1 MNYKCI
7 TNEPSGGVEGGTA
20 QDCQTRSINHRSN
33 KTVGSVLSFEGEKRL
48 QGGKFHARG
57 RVAHTITHVDIRGD
71 FRVRGCVSL
80 RVVCCAALWGYNLDM
95 NQPSVRF
102 YLSHLIFLLLFFF
115 FCLSRWMAMVVSVWW
130 TMFPRRKK
138 TLAWRLWGFLWGF
151 LWLFF
156 GVGSFVS
163 ELLQQRVHRTVLCE
177 RKADDAMSQ
186 LLAPAFKATLQSWR
200 LPSRSRKSVP
210 ERHRMFIL
218 QLFDSSLHVAHAAF

>member
-7 TNEPSGGVEGGTA
+7 TNEPSRGVEGGTA

-130 TMFPRRKK
+130 TMFPRLKKPLPEDFGDFFGDFFDYFLRRK
-138 TLAWRLWGFLWGF
+138 LRLW
-151 LWLFF
+151 
-156 GVGSFVS
+156 
-163 ELLQQRVHRTVLCE
+163 
-177 RKADDAMSQ
+177 
-186 LLAPAFKATLQSWR
+186 APAAAGAPNRPLWKESWWC
-200 LPSRSRKSVP
+200 
-210 ERHRMFIL
+210 
-218 QLFDSSLHVAHAAF
+218 HVTASCTSI

>member
-1 MNYKCI
+1 MYNKW
-7 TNEPSGGVEGGTA
+7 TERGVEGGTA

-102 YLSHLIFLLLFFF
+102 IFPILYFFSSSSSFVCRDGWQWWCLFDGPCFQDGKKPLPEDFGDFF
-115 FCLSRWMAMVVSVWW
+115 DYFL
-130 TMFPRRKK
+130 RRK
-138 TLAWRLWGFLWGF
+138 LRLWAPSAAGAPDRPLWK
-151 LWLFF
+151 
-156 GVGSFVS
+156 
-163 ELLQQRVHRTVLCE
+163 E
-177 RKADDAMSQ
+177 
-186 LLAPAFKATLQSWR
+186 SWWC
-200 LPSRSRKSVP
+200 
-210 ERHRMFIL
+210 
-218 QLFDSSLHVAHAAF
+218 HVTASCTSI